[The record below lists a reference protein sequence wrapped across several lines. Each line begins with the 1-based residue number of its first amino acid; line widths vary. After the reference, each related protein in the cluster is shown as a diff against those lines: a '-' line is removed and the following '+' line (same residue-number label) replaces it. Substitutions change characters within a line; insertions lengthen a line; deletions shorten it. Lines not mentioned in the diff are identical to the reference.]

1 MILLDFSNI
10 IVGSIMVSSRVPD
23 EERFSEDFIRHLVLN
38 SVRSYRKKYV
48 DKYGEMVICTD
59 YLSSWRKV
67 AFPFYKAH
75 RKKQREKQDKEQG
88 MDWSALFETI
98 SQITGELKDYFPYK
112 VIQVPHA
119 EGDDVIAVLAKY
131 ANNTLKEPSLIVSSD
146 KDFNQL
152 YKYKK
157 IRQYSPMRGKM
168 LKGIDAEAYL
178 KEHIIRGDKGDGIPN
193 ILSADDCIIDGVR
206 QKPISKKK
214 VSNWLQQEPQDFCNN
229 GMMDGWNRNQKI
241 IDFEFIPEPISVD
254 ILEQYKSQTPDVRP
268 NRSGLLNYFVK
279 HRLKMLIEHIGDF

>member
-10 IVGSIMVSSRVPD
+10 IVSSIMVASRVPD

-38 SVRSYRKKYV
+38 SVRSYRKKYR

-75 RKKQREKQDKEQG
+75 RKVQRDKQKKEG

-98 SQITGELKDYFPYK
+98 ARITDELRTHFPYK

-119 EGDDVIAVLAKY
+119 EGDDVIGVLAKHS
-131 ANNTLKEPSLIVSSD
+131 KEPCLIVSSD

-152 YKYKK
+152 YKYKT

-168 LKGIDAEAYL
+168 LKGINAEAYL

-193 ILSADDCIIDGVR
+193 ILSADDCIVSGER
-206 QKPISKKK
+206 QKPITKKK
-214 VSNWLQQEPQDFCNN
+214 VALWLTQDRDDFCDN
-229 GMMDGWNRNQKI
+229 GMIHGWDRNQEL
-241 IDFEFIPEPISVD
+241 IDFEYIPPTIVHE
-254 ILEQYKSQTPDVRP
+254 ILEQYNEQTPP

-279 HRLKMLIEHIGDF
+279 HRLKMLIEYIGDF

>member
-10 IVGSIMVSSRVPD
+10 IVGSIMVASRIPD

-38 SVRSYRKKYV
+38 SVRSYRKKYR

-59 YLSSWRKV
+59 YLSIWRKV
-67 AFPFYKAH
+67 AFPLYKAH
-75 RKKQREKQDKEQG
+75 RKDQRDKQDKEKG
-88 MDWSALFETI
+88 MDWSALFDTI
-98 SQITGELKDYFPYK
+98 SRITDELKTHFPYK

-131 ANNTLKEPSLIVSSD
+131 ANNSLNELSLIVSSD

-168 LKGIDAEAYL
+168 LKGINAEAYL

-193 ILSADDCIIDGVR
+193 ILSADDCIVSGVR
-206 QKPISKKK
+206 QRPISKKK
-214 VSNWLQQEPQDFCNN
+214 VDAWLRQEPEDFCKN
-229 GMMDGWNRNQKI
+229 GMMNGWNRNQEV
-241 IDFEFIPEPISVD
+241 IDFEFIPPPMTLE
-254 ILEQYKSQTPDVRP
+254 ILEQYNTQVTPS
-268 NRSGLLNYFVK
+268 RSGLLNYFVK
-279 HRLKMLIEHIGDF
+279 NRLKILIEHIGDF

>member
-10 IVGSIMVSSRVPD
+10 IVGSIMVASKVPD
-23 EERFSEDFIRHLVLN
+23 EERFSEEFIRHLVLN
-38 SVRSYRKKYV
+38 SIRSYRKKHK

-59 YLSSWRKV
+59 HLSSWRKV
-67 AFPFYKAH
+67 AFPQYKAH
-75 RKKQREKQDKEQG
+75 RKVQRDKQKAEKG
-88 MDWSALFETI
+88 MDWSALFDTI
-98 SQITGELKDYFPYK
+98 SRIIDELKTNFPYK
-112 VIQVPHA
+112 VIRVPHA

-131 ANNTLKEPSLIVSSD
+131 ANNDLKEQSLIVSSD

-152 YKYKK
+152 YKYKR

-168 LKGIDAEAYL
+168 LKGINAEAYL

-193 ILSADDCIIDGVR
+193 ILSADDCIVSGVR
-206 QKPISKKK
+206 QRPISKKK
-214 VSNWLQQEPQDFCNN
+214 VETWLRQEPEDFCKN
-229 GMMDGWNRNQKI
+229 GMMNGWNRNQEV
-241 IDFEFIPEPISVD
+241 IDFEYIPPPMTLD
-254 ILEQYKSQTPDVRP
+254 ILEQYNGQTPP

>member
-10 IVGSIMVSSRVPD
+10 IVGSIMVASRIPD

-38 SVRSYRKKYV
+38 SVRSYRKKYH

-67 AFPFYKAH
+67 AFPQYKAH
-75 RKKQREKQDKEQG
+75 RKVQREKQDKEKG
-88 MDWSALFETI
+88 MDWSALFDTI
-98 SQITGELKDYFPYK
+98 SRITDELKTYFPYK
-112 VIQVPHA
+112 VVQVPHA

-131 ANNTLKEPSLIVSSD
+131 ADNTLKEQSLIVSSD

-193 ILSADDCIIDGVR
+193 ILSADDCIVEGVR

-214 VSNWLQQEPQDFCNN
+214 VETWLQQEPEDFCNN
-229 GMMDGWNRNQKI
+229 GMLNGWNRNQEV
-241 IDFEFIPEPISVD
+241 IDFEFIPPPMTLD
-254 ILEQYKSQTPDVRP
+254 ILEQYKTQVTPS
-268 NRSGLLNYFVK
+268 RSGLLNYFVK
-279 HRLKMLIEHIGDF
+279 HKLKMLIEHIGDF

>member
-10 IVGSIMVSSRVPD
+10 IVGSIMVASRIPD

-38 SVRSYRKKYV
+38 SVRSYRKKYR
-48 DKYGEMVICTD
+48 DKYGEMVVCTD

-75 RKKQREKQDKEQG
+75 RKVQRDKQDKEKG

-98 SQITGELKDYFPYK
+98 ARITDELKTHFPYK

-119 EGDDVIAVLAKY
+119 EGDDVIAVLAKHS
-131 ANNTLKEPSLIVSSD
+131 KEPCLIVSSD

-157 IRQYSPMRGKM
+157 IRQFSPMRGKM

-193 ILSADDCIIDGVR
+193 ILSADNCIVEGNR
-206 QKPISKKK
+206 QKPITKKNVAK
-214 VSNWLQQEPQDFCNN
+214 WLPLDREDWIDN
-229 GMMDGWNRNQKI
+229 GMVHGWDRNQEL
-241 IDFEFIPEPISVD
+241 IDFEFIPPTIVLEIM
-254 ILEQYKSQTPDVRP
+254 EQYNGQTPP

-279 HRLKMLIEHIGDF
+279 HRLKMLIEYIGDF

>member
-10 IVGSIMVSSRVPD
+10 IVGSIMVASRIPD

-38 SVRSYRKKYV
+38 SVRSYRKKYA

-75 RKKQREKQDKEQG
+75 RKVQRDKQDKEKG
-88 MDWSALFETI
+88 MDWSALFDTI
-98 SQITGELKDYFPYK
+98 SRITDELKTYFPYK

-131 ANNTLKEPSLIVSSD
+131 SNNDLKEQSLIVSSD

-168 LKGIDAEAYL
+168 LTGIDAEAYL

-193 ILSADDCIIDGVR
+193 ILSADDCIVESKR
-206 QKPISKKK
+206 QTPITKKK
-214 VSNWLQQEPQDFCNN
+214 VAVWLKQEPKDFCNN
-229 GMMDGWNRNQKI
+229 GMLNGWNRNQEV
-241 IDFEFIPEPISVD
+241 IDFEYIPPPMTLD
-254 ILEQYKSQTPDVRP
+254 ILEQYNTQITPS
-268 NRSGLLNYFVK
+268 RSGLLNYFVK

>member
-1 MILLDFSNI
+1 
-10 IVGSIMVSSRVPD
+10 MVASRIPD
-23 EERFSEDFIRHLVLN
+23 EARFSEDFIRHLVLN
-38 SVRSYRKKYV
+38 SVRSYRKKYT

-75 RKKQREKQDKEQG
+75 RKVQRDKQDKEKG

-98 SQITGELKDYFPYK
+98 ARITDELKTHFPYK

-119 EGDDVIAVLAKY
+119 EGDDVIAVLAKHS
-131 ANNTLKEPSLIVSSD
+131 KEPCLNVSSD

-157 IRQYSPMRGKM
+157 IRQFSPMRGKM

-193 ILSADDCIIDGVR
+193 ILSADNCIVEGNR
-206 QKPISKKK
+206 QKPITKKNVAK
-214 VSNWLQQEPQDFCNN
+214 WLPLDREDWIDN
-229 GMMDGWNRNQKI
+229 GMVHGWDRNQEL
-241 IDFEFIPEPISVD
+241 IDFEFIPPTIMLEIM
-254 ILEQYKSQTPDVRP
+254 EQYNGQTPP

-279 HRLKMLIEHIGDF
+279 NKLKMLIEHIGDF

>member
-10 IVGSIMVSSRVPD
+10 IVGSIMVASKVPD

-38 SVRSYRKKYV
+38 SVRSYRKKYK

-98 SQITGELKDYFPYK
+98 ARITDELKANFPYK
-112 VIQVPHA
+112 VVQVPHA

-131 ANNTLKEPSLIVSSD
+131 ANNDLNEPSLIVSSD

-193 ILSADDCIIDGVR
+193 ILSADDCIVEGNR
-206 QKPISKKK
+206 QKPITKKK
-214 VSNWLQQEPQDFCNN
+214 VAKWLMLDREDFCDN
-229 GMMDGWNRNQKI
+229 GMVHGWDRNQEL
-241 IDFEFIPEPISVD
+241 IDFEFIPPTIVLD
-254 ILEQYKSQTPDVRP
+254 IMEQYNGQTPP

>member
-10 IVGSIMVSSRVPD
+10 IVGSIMVASRIPD

-38 SVRSYRKKYV
+38 SVRSYRQKHR

-75 RKKQREKQDKEQG
+75 RKIQRDKQDKEKG

-98 SQITGELKDYFPYK
+98 AKITDELKTYFPYK

-119 EGDDVIAVLAKY
+119 EGDDIIAVLAKHS
-131 ANNTLKEPSLIVSSD
+131 KEPCLIVSSD

-157 IRQYSPMRGKM
+157 IRQFSPMRGKM

-193 ILSADDCIIDGVR
+193 ILSADNCIVEGNR
-206 QKPISKKK
+206 QKPITKKNVAK
-214 VSNWLQQEPQDFCNN
+214 WLPLDREDWIDN
-229 GMMDGWNRNQKI
+229 GMIHGWDRNQEL
-241 IDFEFIPEPISVD
+241 IDFEFIPPTIMLEIM
-254 ILEQYKSQTPDVRP
+254 EQYNGQTPP

>member
-10 IVGSIMVSSRVPD
+10 IVGSIMVASRVPD

-38 SVRSYRKKYV
+38 SVRSYRKKYA

-75 RKKQREKQDKEQG
+75 RKILREKQQQEGG

-98 SQITGELKDYFPYK
+98 ARITDELKTDFPYK

-119 EGDDVIAVLAKY
+119 EGDDVIAVLAKH
-131 ANNTLKEPSLIVSSD
+131 ANNCLKEQSLIVSSD

-193 ILSADDCIIDGVR
+193 ILSADDCIVSGVR
-206 QKPISKKK
+206 QRPISKKK
-214 VSNWLQQEPQDFCNN
+214 VDTWLQQEPEDFCNN
-229 GMMDGWNRNQKI
+229 GMMNGWNRNQEV
-241 IDFEFIPEPISVD
+241 IDFEYIPPPMTLD
-254 ILEQYKSQTPDVRP
+254 ILEQYNTQITPS
-268 NRSGLLNYFVK
+268 RSGLLNYFVK

>member
-10 IVGSIMVSSRVPD
+10 IVGSIMVASRVPD

-38 SVRSYRKKYV
+38 SVRSYRKKYS

-75 RKKQREKQDKEQG
+75 RKVQRDKQDKEKG

-98 SQITGELKDYFPYK
+98 SQITGELKTYFPYK
-112 VIQVPHA
+112 VIQVSHA

-131 ANNTLKEPSLIVSSD
+131 ADNTLKEQSLIVSSD

-193 ILSADDCIIDGVR
+193 ILSADDCIVSGVR
-206 QKPISKKK
+206 QRPISKKK
-214 VSNWLQQEPQDFCNN
+214 VDTWLQQEPEDFCNN
-229 GMMDGWNRNQKI
+229 GMMNGWNRNQEV
-241 IDFEFIPEPISVD
+241 IDFEFIPPPMILE
-254 ILEQYKSQTPDVRP
+254 ILEQYKTQVTPS
-268 NRSGLLNYFVK
+268 RSGLLNYFVK

>member
-10 IVGSIMVSSRVPD
+10 IVGSIMVAARVPD
-23 EERFSEDFIRHLVLN
+23 EERFGEDFIRHLVLN
-38 SVRSYRKKYV
+38 SIRSYRSKHK
-48 DKYGEMVICTD
+48 DKYGEVVICTD

-67 AFPFYKAH
+67 AFPYYKAH
-75 RKKQREKQDKEQG
+75 RKVQRDKQDKEQG
-88 MDWSALFETI
+88 MDWSALFDTI
-98 SQITGELKDYFPYK
+98 SRIIDELKTNFPYK

-131 ANNTLKEPSLIVSSD
+131 ANNDLNEASLIVSSD

-157 IRQYSPMRGKM
+157 IRQYSPMKGKM
-168 LKGIDAEAYL
+168 LKGINADVYL

-193 ILSADDCIIDGVR
+193 ILSADDCIVEGVR

-214 VSNWLQQEPQDFCNN
+214 VAKWLTQSREDFCDN
-229 GMMDGWNRNQKI
+229 GMVHGWDRNQEL
-241 IDFEFIPEPISVD
+241 IDFAYIPPPIVLE
-254 ILEQYKSQTPDVRP
+254 ILEQYNGQTPP

-279 HRLKMLIEHIGDF
+279 HRLKMLIENIGDF